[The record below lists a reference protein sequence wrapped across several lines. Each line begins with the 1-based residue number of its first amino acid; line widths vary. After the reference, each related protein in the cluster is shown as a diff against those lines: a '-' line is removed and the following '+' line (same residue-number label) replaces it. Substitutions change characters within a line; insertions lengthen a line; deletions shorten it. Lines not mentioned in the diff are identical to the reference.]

1 MAESSKQ
8 QKFIQGSAILI
19 MSNFVIKG
27 INFLLLPLYTNK
39 LTPDLLGVSD
49 SVSNLTSI
57 LFPLLVMGLDS
68 AFSAFYFDERKE
80 DHYLKVYNTI
90 RITLLISSLVPVLI
104 ALGSK
109 MISTILFHEDSY
121 YILVSISL
129 ISVSLNLWHLP
140 FSLLARLRNRMGLFA
155 LVNTISSLTMI
166 LLNILFL
173 TKLNLGVYSLVLST
187 ALVQLLQF
195 ILYELLLRARLDFS
209 RFDKALQKRM
219 LKYSLPL
226 IPNALAVWVLALS
239 DRYIVLHYCGADEVG
254 LYGVAARFAT
264 AVSLVANGI
273 YMSYTTFAFD
283 KKGDSNDREYYSKI
297 LNAFVLA
304 IMFICLTISM
314 WSKEIINIMAAK
326 SYADTFYMIA
336 PLLFSQLFY
345 GINTLVGYAITF
357 EKKSHYILI
366 ITSIG
371 AVLNVVLNFIFVPMY
386 GAVAASYTT
395 LTSYIAMVMATYYF
409 AQKTF
414 YVNYDTVKIVS
425 ATVIT
430 MAASCLAVVMPVGMR
445 AAVYVL
451 LVLLVLKLF
460 ESSVKDYFNQLKRG
474 IKRWL

>member
-1 MAESSKQ
+1 MADSKQ

-27 INFLLLPLYTNK
+27 INFLLLPLYTSY
-39 LTPDLLGVSD
+39 LTPDMLGISD

-68 AFSAFYFDERKE
+68 AFSAFYFDKREE

-90 RITLLISSLVPVLI
+90 RITLIISSLVPVLI

-109 MISTILFHEDSY
+109 QLSLILFKDDGY
-121 YILVSISL
+121 YVLVAISL

-140 FSLLARLRNRMGLFA
+140 FSLLARMRNRMGVFA
-155 LVNTISSLTMI
+155 LVNTVSSLTMI

-173 TKLNLGVYSLVLST
+173 TKFHLGVYALVLST
-187 ALVQLLQF
+187 AIVQLLQF
-195 ILYELLLRARLDFS
+195 ILYELMLKERLNIS
-209 RFDKALQKRM
+209 RFDRELQKRM

-226 IPNALAVWVLALS
+226 IPNALAIWVLALS
-239 DRYIVLHYCGADEVG
+239 DRYIILHFCGADQVG

-304 IMFICLTISM
+304 IMMICLTISM
-314 WSKEIINIMAAK
+314 GSKEIIHIMAEAK
-326 SYADTFYMIA
+326 YADTFYMIA

-345 GINTLVGYAITF
+345 GINTLIGYAITF
-357 EKKSHYILI
+357 EKKSYYILI

-371 AVLNVVLNFIFVPMY
+371 AVLNVVLNFIFIPRY
-386 GAVAASYTT
+386 GANAAAYTT
-395 LTSYIAMVMATYYF
+395 LASYIVMVAATYYF

-414 YVNYDTVKIVS
+414 YVKYDTLKIVFAS
-425 ATVIT
+425 VTTLV
-430 MAASCLAVVMPVGMR
+430 ASCLAVIMPLGVR
-445 AAVYVL
+445 IAVYIV

-460 ESSVKDYFNQLKRG
+460 ESSVRDYLNQLKKG
-474 IKRWL
+474 IRRWI

>member
-1 MAESSKQ
+1 MADSKQ

-27 INFLLLPLYTNK
+27 INFLLLPLYTSY
-39 LTPDLLGVSD
+39 LTPDMLGVSD

-68 AFSAFYFDERKE
+68 AFSAFYFDKRED

-104 ALGSK
+104 ALASK
-109 MISTILFHEDSY
+109 QLSVILFKDDGY
-121 YILVSISL
+121 YILVAISL
-129 ISVSLNLWHLP
+129 VSVSLNLWHLP
-140 FSLLARLRNRMGLFA
+140 FSLLARMRTRMGVFA
-155 LVNTISSLTMI
+155 LVNMISSLTMI

-173 TKLNLGVYSLVLST
+173 TKLDLGVYSLVMST
-187 ALVQLLQF
+187 AAVQLLQF
-195 ILYELLLRARLDFS
+195 VLYELMLRERLNFS
-209 RFDKALQKRM
+209 RFDRELQKRM

-226 IPNALAVWVLALS
+226 IPNALAVWILALS
-239 DRYIVLHYCGADEVG
+239 DRYIILHYCGTDQVG

-304 IMFICLTISM
+304 IMMICLTISM
-314 WSKEIINIMAAK
+314 GSKEIIHIMAEAK
-326 SYADTFYMIA
+326 YADTFYMIA

-371 AVLNVVLNFIFVPMY
+371 AALNVVLNFIFVPAY
-386 GAVAASYTT
+386 GANAAAYTT
-395 LTSYIAMVMATYYF
+395 LASYIVMVAATYYF

-414 YVNYDTVKIVS
+414 YVKYDTLKIVS
-425 ATVIT
+425 ASVIT
-430 MAASCLAVVMPVGMR
+430 LTASCLAVIMPLGVR
-445 AAVYVL
+445 IAVYVL

-460 ESSVKDYFNQLKRG
+460 ESSVKDYWNQFKRG